1 MKTGQQ
7 IVTDLIALLRNTALV
22 NGVSETDTIEG
33 VGGDIYRSGTR
44 PRDSKEEDIVVI
56 FTTGD
61 GAQFQ
66 SGVVTLNIFVPYIAC
81 GSDGVLYEDSERC
94 EQIESL
100 AQTTVNGLTANL
112 SDYKFRLRDTIHTQQ
127 DDEINQ
133 SFVVVRLSF
142 QHIK

>member
-7 IVTDLIALLRNTALV
+7 IVTDLIALLRGSTLASGV
-22 NGVSETDTIEG
+22 NGAV
-33 VGGDIYRSGTR
+33 YRSGTR
-44 PRDSKEEDIVVI
+44 PRDSRAEDVVVI
-56 FTTGD
+56 FTAGD

-66 SGVVTLNIFVPYIAC
+66 SGVVTLNIFVPYIPV
-81 GSDGVLYEDSERC
+81 GNDGVLYEDSERC
-94 EQIESL
+94 EEIEAL
-100 AQTTVNGLTANL
+100 AQSTVDDLTADRSN
-112 SDYKFRLRDTIHTQQ
+112 YRFRLRDTIHTQQ

>member
-7 IVTDLIALLRNTALV
+7 IITDIIALLRGTSLASGV
-22 NGVSETDTIEG
+22 NGA
-33 VGGDIYRSGTR
+33 IYRSGTR
-44 PRDSKEEDIVVI
+44 PRDSKAEDIVVI

-66 SGVVTLNIFVPYIAC
+66 SGVVTLNIFVPYIPM
-81 GSDGVLYEDSERC
+81 SNDGVLYEDSERC
-94 EQIESL
+94 EEIESL
-100 AQTTVNGLTANL
+100 AQSTVDALTADRSN
-112 SDYKFRLRDTIHTQQ
+112 YRFRLRDTIHTQQ
-127 DDEINQ
+127 DDEIDQ

>member
-7 IVTDLIALLRNTALV
+7 IITDLIALLRGSTLASGV
-22 NGVSETDTIEG
+22 NGT
-33 VGGDIYRSGTR
+33 IYRSGTR
-44 PRDSKEEDIVVI
+44 PRNSESEDIVVI

-66 SGVVTLNIFVPYIAC
+66 SGVVTINIFVPYIPV
-81 GSDGVLYEDSERC
+81 GNDGVLYEDSERC
-94 EQIESL
+94 EEIEAL
-100 AQTTVNGLTANL
+100 AQSTVDDLTADRSN
-112 SDYKFRLRDTIHTQQ
+112 YRFRLRDTIHTQQ

-142 QHIK
+142 QHI